1 MNPLRHVLVHV
12 DGSELALERLKFAQP
27 LAASFSARIT
37 ALYAVTPWLVLHPAH
52 HVGDQA
58 AFATL
63 SRLDTER
70 RAKAHAVFQ
79 SATEG
84 LPNVSW
90 DEVRTQSPYD
100 FAQHALYA
108 DLLVLGQP
116 THAPHTNCGVP
127 DDFVPSVLEHSGK
140 PALIVPANDQV
151 FGRAVKTVLIAWNG
165 SRESARALDAA
176 WPFLAKAQDVHVA
189 ILGDPIDDDPAS
201 RAHLER
207 YLGLHD
213 IKPIWHVRRPE
224 SFHGVGTALLS
235 LAEDVQA
242 GLLVMGCYGH
252 SRAREWV
259 LGGATRTILQGMSL
273 PVLMAH

>member
-12 DGSELALERLKFAQP
+12 DGSERALERLKFAQP
-27 LAASFSARIT
+27 VAASFSARIT
-37 ALYAVTPWLVLHPAH
+37 ALYAVTPWMVLYPAH
-52 HVGDQA
+52 HLGDQA
-58 AFATL
+58 AVTTL

-70 RAKAHAVFQ
+70 RAKAHASFQ

-116 THAPHTNCGVP
+116 AHALHVDGEVP

-140 PALIVPANDQV
+140 SALIVPAKGNFSGQV
-151 FGRAVKTVLIAWNG
+151 IRSVLIAWNG
-165 SRESARALDAA
+165 SRESARALNAA
-176 WPFLAKAQDVHVA
+176 WPFLANAQEVHVA
-189 ILGDPIDDDPAS
+189 ILGDSADEDPAS

-213 IKPIWHVRRPE
+213 IKPIWHLRRPE
-224 SFHGVGTALLS
+224 SAHGVGTALLS
-235 LAEDVQA
+235 LAEDVKA
-242 GLLVMGCYGH
+242 DLLVMGCYGH

-259 LGGATRTILQGMSL
+259 LGGATKTVLHDMWL

>member
-12 DGSELALERLKFAQP
+12 DGSERALERLKFAQRV
-27 LAASFSARIT
+27 AASFSARIT
-37 ALYAVTPWLVLHPAH
+37 ALYAVTPWLVLYPALH
-52 HVGDQA
+52 EGDQSA
-58 AFATL
+58 VATL

-70 RAKAHAVFQ
+70 RARAHAAFQ

-84 LPNVSW
+84 IPNVCW

-100 FAQHALYA
+100 FAQHALHA
-108 DLLVLGQP
+108 DLLVLGQSVP
-116 THAPHTNCGVP
+116 VPHGNREVP
-127 DDFVPSVLEHSGK
+127 DDFVPSILEHSGK
-140 PALIVPANDQV
+140 PALIVPAKGYFSGQAI
-151 FGRAVKTVLIAWNG
+151 RSVLIAWNG
-165 SRESARALDAA
+165 SRESARALNAA
-176 WPFLAKAQDVHVA
+176 WPFLADAQEVHVA
-189 ILGDPIDDDPAS
+189 MLGDPVDEDPAT

-224 SFHGVGTALLS
+224 SAHGVGTTLLS
-235 LAEDVQA
+235 LAEDVKA
-242 GLLVMGCYGH
+242 DLLVMGCYGH

-259 LGGATRTILQGMSL
+259 LGGATRTVLHDMSL